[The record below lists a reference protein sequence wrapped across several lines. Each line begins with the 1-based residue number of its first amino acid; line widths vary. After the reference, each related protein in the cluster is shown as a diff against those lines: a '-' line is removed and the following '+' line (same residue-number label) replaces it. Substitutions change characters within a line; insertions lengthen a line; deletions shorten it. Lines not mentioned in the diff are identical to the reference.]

1 MDQSFFSTQRN
12 RNLGTLALVALVVAL
27 ISYAYYTVKQ
37 ANYMYMGPTTISVSG
52 EGEVMAIPDIGQFS
66 FSVTA
71 SGTDATLAQDASAQ
85 KINDIVTFLKESG
98 VEEKDIK
105 NSGYNMYPQYRYE
118 QAPCRVGGYCPGEQ
132 VQDGFE
138 VSQTISVK
146 VRDTKN
152 SGTLISGVGEKGAT
166 NISGMEFTI
175 DDTTKL
181 KDEARA
187 IAIKNAKEKAKVLAK
202 DLDVRLVDM
211 VGYYEDENTPTPY
224 YGYGMGGDA
233 MMKTESAPVV
243 PVMPEGENS
252 VKSRVTITYQVK

>member
-1 MDQSFFSTQRN
+1 MDQLFFSTQRN
-12 RNLGTLALVALVVAL
+12 RTLGTLVLVGLIVALV
-27 ISYAYYTVKQ
+27 SYAYYTVKQ
-37 ANYMYMGPTTISVSG
+37 ANYMYMGPTTISVIG

-71 SGTDATLAQDASAQ
+71 SGTDATAAQDASAQ
-85 KINDIVTFLKESG
+85 KINAVVSFLKDTG

-105 NSGYNMYPQYRYE
+105 TSDYNMYPQYRYK
-118 QAPCRVGGYCPGEQ
+118 QTPCRVGMYCPGEQ

-152 SGTLISGVGEKGAT
+152 SGKLISGVGDKGAT
-166 NISGMEFTI
+166 NISGINFTI
-175 DDTTKL
+175 DDTSKF

-187 IAIKNAKEKAKVLAK
+187 MAIKDAKEKAKILAS
-202 DLDVRLVDM
+202 DLEVRLVDM
-211 VGYYEDENTPTPY
+211 VSYYEDENNPIPY
-224 YGYGMGGDA
+224 YGYGMGGDT
-233 MMKTESAPVV
+233 MMKAESAPVA

-252 VKSRVTITYQVK
+252 IKSRVTITYQVK